1 MTTTRKKFPPA
12 IENLVASLN
21 RKLPALVTES
31 VFNVSTERVR
41 ALRSDRDENLR
52 RVLLFLVEHYDI
64 STGSLIRRISARDY
78 AQITVRYVAESLGL
92 CLLTVNRIFA
102 YLTECGILE
111 TGRQIRCKVPGKR
124 GEWLCFTSSPRRLSD
139 KLWGVCG
146 LLGVLIA
153 DRAKRLLSGGV
164 QAVRRAVVKVWQPR
178 KRDGNGAVSMRS
190 LLESSIFARSLK
202 NYQMFSSE

>member
-1 MTTTRKKFPPA
+1 MRTQFPPA
-12 IENLVASLN
+12 IENLLASLD

-31 VFNVSTERVR
+31 VYNVSTERVR
-41 ALRSDRDENLR
+41 ALRSDRAENLR

-78 AQITVRYVAESLGL
+78 AQITVRFVAEKLGL
-92 CLLTVNRIFA
+92 CVLTVNRIFA
-102 YLTECGILE
+102 YLEKIGILE
-111 TGRQIRCKVPGKR
+111 TGRQIRCKVPGKG

-153 DRAKRLLSGGV
+153 DRTKRLLSGGA
-164 QAVRRAVVKVWQPR
+164 QAVRRSVVKIWQSR
-178 KRDGNGAVSMRS
+178 KRAGSGAVSIGS
-190 LLESSIFARSLK
+190 LLEKSLFAR
-202 NYQMFSSE
+202 E